1 MKKFDVA
8 IGFRDPYHMLI
19 YKHVKIEAKSIES
32 AVRKARKEARYWA
45 KKEGHQFYFI
55 KSVVKIS

>member
-1 MKKFDVA
+1 MKEFEVT
-8 IGFRDPYHMLI
+8 IGFRDPYYMLI
-19 YKHVKIEAKSIES
+19 YKHVKIKAKTIES
-32 AVRKARKEARYWA
+32 AIRKARREARYWS